1 MQSGKLDVLFDVLE
15 RTTEKNTAGEVKQIW
30 SNIGQFYGDIEPIS
44 AANFVQSGVQGSALV
59 CRVVMRPDDFPNIKA
74 AFLLRDVD
82 TNVIYAINGVIPI
95 NSSKKALMCSL
106 GKL

>member
-1 MQSGKLDVLFDVLE
+1 MQSGKIAVLFDVLE
-15 RTTEKNTAGEVKQIW
+15 RTTEKNSAGEVKQIW
-30 SNIGQFYGDIEPIS
+30 LNIGQFYGDIEPVK
-44 AANFVQSGVQGSALV
+44 AETFVKSGIQGSALV

-82 TNVIYAINGVIPI
+82 TDAIYAINGVIPI

>member
-15 RTTEKNTAGEVKQIW
+15 RTTEKNSAGETKQIW
-30 SNIGQFYGDIEPIS
+30 SIIGQFYGDIEPIS
-44 AANFVQSGVQGSALV
+44 AANFVQSGIQGSALV
-59 CRVVMRPDDFPNIKA
+59 CRVVLRPDDFPNIKA

-82 TNVIYAINGVIPI
+82 TNDIYAINGVLPI
-95 NSSKKALMCSL
+95 TPSKKALMCSL

>member
-15 RTTEKNTAGEVKQIW
+15 RTTEKNTAGEVKQVW

-59 CRVVMRPDDFPNIKA
+59 CRIVMRPDDFPGIKA
-74 AFLLRDVD
+74 EFLLRDVD
-82 TNVIYAINGVIPI
+82 TNDIYAINGVLPI
-95 NSSKKALMCSL
+95 TPSKKALMCSL